1 MATSAARAFAVSP
14 RAALSSP
21 AMKNF
26 SKMMV
31 GVAFGLGLAACGS
44 KGDDLVGKVTSFKN
58 KVCACKDADCAE
70 KERDAYRAWRTE
82 AKKAGKPSDDVIKK
96 LQAVE
101 KEMGDCQDKLR
112 EAAKPATPTTPPP
125 TAPTTPTAEPAGSGS
140 GAPGSAQ

>member
-1 MATSAARAFAVSP
+1 VAVGG
-14 RAALSSP
+14 ALSSL

-26 SKMMV
+26 SKLVV

-70 KERDAYRAWRTE
+70 KERDAYRAWRSE
-82 AKKAGKPSDDVIKK
+82 AKKAAKPSDDVIKK

-125 TAPTTPTAEPAGSGS
+125 AAPTTTLTEPAGSGS
-140 GAPGSAQ
+140 AAPAGSGSAQ